1 MLTQQQAVE
10 TLNQAFVISRQDS
23 FTTNK
28 NSQFKRF
35 SALSKFNSYFKWL
48 DREGSMKN
56 ENVDTDMVLRN
67 C

>member
-28 NSQFKRF
+28 NSQF
-35 SALSKFNSYFKWL
+35 
-48 DREGSMKN
+48 
-56 ENVDTDMVLRN
+56 
-67 C
+67 